1 MVPDDES
8 KIKGFFELKDGIM
21 ADFKEVFDRATT
33 EAKLTIELQKSGKN
47 KGAIK
52 VKTASGTD
60 GADVLHHLLR
70 AYGWDKSYEE
80 FLGEAQKHLT
90 PKSAST
96 KKEKSSTQLKACVIE
111 HPDISDRRVYVRNDL
126 ALLKPIRFVVQ
137 DNCGSGRIVLAHTGE
152 PGSTSG
158 DTYALVSTASQGS
171 GVGFTSSLRSSLASI
186 PATKEWQ
193 EDQIDKAIQEK
204 KVIIYADLDK
214 RNKEADEPLPLEEL
228 EEMALRTAEESR
240 DEIAKDISKSTMLM
254 QCNDGLKRLL
264 EMCSN
269 NIRGQEKAHDVFVNA
284 MRGPNFPLLF
294 CRSSKLRAW
303 YNVEST
309 QLSDGTTI
317 TKTYAE
323 RFDYDGDYVDLI
335 AENLEYLWGV
345 PQLCIPMP
353 KIFTND
359 PTVPCFHFYDLE
371 SVKSVEGQYPAW
383 DEFLTR
389 FSEEEA
395 DVFKAFVWSIFDAE
409 NRGRQCL
416 YLIDKGYS
424 GKSAVINAIANAI
437 GSELHVA
444 LSKDSLSNQF
454 AFSKIWDKRFVTI
467 GDNKNPNLVR
477 SQAMHSMLGGDIVDV
492 EYKGRDP
499 FPSRLQCKVFVA
511 SNVHLNIDVKA
522 RNEYTRVL
530 PIHPDDSDE
539 ALIARGIAAL
549 DEDGNPRRTSDG
561 NIIVVGDPTWEGRLI
576 DEFRAFLSS
585 CYPVYQR
592 MCPKR
597 MDIII
602 PERSA
607 EILATFDDDRAAL
620 LEEILDRH
628 FEITKDE
635 TDFIER
641 ARMQRAFVEAQKDD
655 DTYKEA
661 RLTFAE
667 WKEFLRRRYNL
678 DASRPRSIGHKWGY
692 MGIRLKSATDN
703 DSSLV

>member
-1 MVPDDES
+1 
-8 KIKGFFELKDGIM
+8 M
-21 ADFKEVFDRATT
+21 ADFKEVFEKIK
-33 EAKLTIELQKSGKN
+33 EADIRIEIQKSGKN
-47 KGAIK
+47 KGAVK
-52 VKTASGTD
+52 VKTSS
-60 GADVLHHLLR
+60 GADGTEVLRSALR
-70 AYGWDKSYEE
+70 LCGWDQSYEE
-80 FLGEAQKHLT
+80 FISLAQQHLT
-90 PKSAST
+90 PKPDTTSKPQNSPA
-96 KKEKSSTQLKACVIE
+96 KLKSCVIE
-111 HPDISDRRVYVRNDL
+111 HPDITDRRVYGRHDL

-137 DNCGSGRIVLAHTGE
+137 DNGGFGRIVLAHTGA
-152 PGSTSG
+152 PGSASG

-171 GVGFTSSLRSSLASI
+171 GSGFTSALRSSLAGI

-193 EDQIDKAIQEK
+193 EKQIDGAIQERK
-204 KVIIYADLDK
+204 DSIYADLAK
-214 RNKEADEPLPLEEL
+214 RNEEADEPRTVEDLEE
-228 EEMALRTAEESR
+228 EALRTAEESR
-240 DEIAKDISKSTMLM
+240 DEITKDIAKSTMLM

-264 EMCSN
+264 ETCTKDV
-269 NIRGQEKAHDVFVNA
+269 RGKEGAYEVFVNV
-284 MRGPNFPLLF
+284 MRHPDFPLLF
-294 CRSSKLRAW
+294 CRSSRLKGSFT
-303 YNVEST
+303 VEST
-309 QLSDGTTI
+309 TLDDGNQI
-317 TKTYAE
+317 TMTYAE
-323 RFDYDGDYVDLI
+323 RFSYDGDYVDLI

-359 PTVPCFHFYDLE
+359 PTVPCFHYYDLE
-371 SVKSVEGQYPAW
+371 SVKTVEGPYPAW
-383 DEFLTR
+383 EEFLTR

-416 YLIDKGYS
+416 YLLDRGYS

-454 AFSKIWDKRFVTI
+454 AFSKVWDKRFVTI
-467 GDNKNPNLVR
+467 GDNKNQNLVR

-492 EYKGRDP
+492 EYKGRDT

-511 SNVHLNIDVKA
+511 SNVPLNIDVKA

-549 DEDGNPRRTSDG
+549 DDDGNPRRMSNG
-561 NIIVVGDPTWEGRLI
+561 NIIVIGDPTWEGRLI
-576 DEFRAFLSS
+576 DEFRAFLAS

-597 MDIII
+597 MDIIM

-620 LEEILDRH
+620 LEEILDRN
-628 FEITKDE
+628 FEITNSE
-635 TDFIER
+635 NDFIER
-641 ARMQRAFVEAQKDD
+641 AKMQRAFVEAQKDD
-655 DTYKEA
+655 ETYKEA

-678 DASRPRSIGHKWGY
+678 EATRPRSIGHRWGY
-692 MGIRLKSATDN
+692 MGIRLKSTTDN
-703 DSSLV
+703 ESSLI

>member
-1 MVPDDES
+1 
-8 KIKGFFELKDGIM
+8 M
-21 ADFKEVFDRATT
+21 ADFKEVYEKIK
-33 EAKLTIELQKSGKN
+33 EAGLRIEIQKSGKN
-47 KGAIK
+47 KGAVK
-52 VKTASGTD
+52 VKTSSGSD
-60 GADVLHHLLR
+60 GTETLR
-70 AYGWDKSYEE
+70 TALKLGGWGQSYEE
-80 FLGEAQKHLT
+80 FITLAQQHLT
-90 PKSAST
+90 PKPAATPKQQTSPA
-96 KKEKSSTQLKACVIE
+96 KLKSCVIE
-111 HPDISDRRVYVRNDL
+111 HPDLTDRRVYGRHDL

-137 DNCGSGRIVLAHTGE
+137 DNGGFGRIVLAHTGA
-152 PGSTSG
+152 PGSASG

-171 GVGFTSSLRSSLASI
+171 GSGFSSALRSSLAGI

-193 EDQIDKAIQEK
+193 ERKIDKAIQDK
-204 KVIIYADLDK
+204 KAEILDDFKK
-214 RNKEADEPLPLEEL
+214 RNEEADEPRDLEEL
-228 EEMALRTAEESR
+228 EEEALRKAEESR
-240 DEIAKDISKSTMLM
+240 SEIAKEIAKSTMLM
-254 QCNDGLKRLL
+254 QCNDGLSRLL
-264 EMCSN
+264 DLFTDKV
-269 NIRGQEKAHDVFVNA
+269 RGREGANEVFVHV
-284 MRGPNFPLLF
+284 MRLPDFPLLF
-294 CRSSKLRAW
+294 CRSSRLKESFT
-303 YNVEST
+303 VEST
-309 QLSDGTTI
+309 TLDDGNQITI
-317 TKTYAE
+317 TYAE
-323 RFDYDGDYVDLI
+323 RFSYEGDYVDLI

-359 PTVPCFHFYDLE
+359 PTVPCFHYYDLE
-371 SVKSVEGQYPAW
+371 SVKTVEGLYPAW
-383 DEFLTR
+383 EEFLTR

-416 YLIDKGYS
+416 YLLDRGYS
-424 GKSAVINAIANAI
+424 GKSAIINAIANAI

-454 AFSKIWDKRFVTI
+454 AFSKVWDKRFVTI
-467 GDNKNPNLVR
+467 GDNKNQNLVR

-492 EYKGRDP
+492 EYKGRDT

-511 SNVHLNIDVKA
+511 SNVPLNIDVKA

-549 DEDGNPRRTSDG
+549 DDDGNPRRMSNG
-561 NIIVVGDPTWEGRLI
+561 NIIVIGDPTWEGRLI
-576 DEFRAFLSS
+576 DEFRAFLAS

-597 MDIII
+597 MDIIM

-620 LEEILDRH
+620 LEEILDRN
-628 FEITKDE
+628 FEITNVE

-641 ARMQRAFVEAQKDD
+641 AKMQRAFVEAQKDD
-655 DTYKEA
+655 ETYKEA
-661 RLTFAE
+661 RLTFSE

-678 DASRPRSIGHKWGY
+678 EATRPRSIGHRWGY
-692 MGIRLKSATDN
+692 MGIRLKPATDN
-703 DSSLV
+703 ESSLI

>member
-1 MVPDDES
+1 
-8 KIKGFFELKDGIM
+8 M
-21 ADFKEVFDRATT
+21 ADFKEVFEKIK
-33 EAKLTIELQKSGKN
+33 EAGLRIEIQKSGKN
-47 KGAIK
+47 KGAVK
-52 VKTASGTD
+52 VKTSSGSD
-60 GADVLHHLLR
+60 GTEALR
-70 AYGWDKSYEE
+70 SALRLCGWEQSYEE
-80 FLGEAQKHLT
+80 FINLAQQHLMPKPDTT
-90 PKSAST
+90 PKQQ
-96 KKEKSSTQLKACVIE
+96 KSPAKLKSCVIE
-111 HPDISDRRVYVRNDL
+111 HPDFTDRRVYGRHDL

-137 DNCGSGRIVLAHTGE
+137 DNGGFGRIVLAHTGV
-152 PGSTSG
+152 PGSASG
-158 DTYALVSTASQGS
+158 DTYTLVSTASQGS
-171 GVGFTSSLRSSLASI
+171 GSGFTAALRSSLAGI
-186 PATKEWQ
+186 PASKEWQ
-193 EDQIDKAIQEK
+193 EKQIDKAIQDK
-204 KVIIYADLDK
+204 KAEILADLKK
-214 RNKEADEPLPLEEL
+214 RNEEADEPRDLEEL
-228 EEMALRTAEESR
+228 EDEALRNAEESR
-240 DEIAKDISKSTMLM
+240 DEIAKEIAKSTMLM
-254 QCNDGLKRLL
+254 QCNDGLSRLL
-264 EMCSN
+264 DLFTDKV
-269 NIRGQEKAHDVFVNA
+269 RGREGANEVFVQV
-284 MRGPNFPLLF
+284 MRLPDFPLLF
-294 CRSSKLRAW
+294 CRSSRLKESFT
-303 YNVEST
+303 VEST
-309 QLSDGTTI
+309 TLDDGNQITI
-317 TKTYAE
+317 TYAE
-323 RFDYDGDYVDLI
+323 RFSYEGDYVDLI

-359 PTVPCFHFYDLE
+359 PAVPCFHYYDLE
-371 SVKSVEGQYPAW
+371 SVKTVEGQYPAW
-383 DEFLTR
+383 EEFITR

-416 YLIDKGYS
+416 YLLDRGYS
-424 GKSAVINAIANAI
+424 GKSAIINAIANAI

-444 LSKDSLSNQF
+444 LSKESLSNQF

-511 SNVHLNIDVKA
+511 SNVNLNIDVKA

-530 PIHPDDSDE
+530 PIHPDDSDD

-549 DEDGNPRRTSDG
+549 NEDGSPRRTSDG

-576 DEFRAFLSS
+576 NEFRAFLAS

-620 LEEILDRH
+620 LEEILDRN
-628 FEITKDE
+628 FEITNDE

-655 DTYKEA
+655 ETYKEA
-661 RLTFAE
+661 RLTFSE

-678 DASRPRSIGHKWGY
+678 EAVRPRSIGHKWGY
-692 MGIRLKSATDN
+692 MGIRLKSPAGN
-703 DSSLV
+703 ESSLI

>member
-1 MVPDDES
+1 
-8 KIKGFFELKDGIM
+8 M
-21 ADFKEVFDRATT
+21 ADFKEVFEKIKGADIR
-33 EAKLTIELQKSGKN
+33 IEIQKSGKN
-47 KGAIK
+47 KGAVR
-52 VKTASGTD
+52 VKTSSGSD
-60 GADVLHHLLR
+60 GTEALR
-70 AYGWDKSYEE
+70 SALRLCGWERSYEE
-80 FLGEAQKHLT
+80 FISLTQQHLMPKPDTT
-90 PKSAST
+90 PKQQ
-96 KKEKSSTQLKACVIE
+96 KSPAKLKSCVIE
-111 HPDISDRRVYVRNDL
+111 HPDFTDRRVYGRHDL

-137 DNCGSGRIVLAHTGE
+137 DNGGFGRIVLAHTGA
-152 PGSTSG
+152 PGSASG

-171 GVGFTSSLRSSLASI
+171 GSGFASALRSSLAGI
-186 PATKEWQ
+186 PATEDWQ
-193 EDQIDKAIQEK
+193 EKQIDEAIKGKKAEIH
-204 KVIIYADLDK
+204 ADLKK
-214 RNKEADEPLPLEEL
+214 RNEEADEPRDLEEL
-228 EEMALRTAEESR
+228 EEEALRLAEESR
-240 DEIAKDISKSTMLM
+240 PEIAKEIAKSTMLM
-254 QCNDGLKRLL
+254 QCNDGLSRLL
-264 EMCSN
+264 ELFTKKV
-269 NIRGQEKAHDVFVNA
+269 RGGKGAYEVFVRV
-284 MRGPNFPLLF
+284 MQLPDFPLLF
-294 CRSSKLRAW
+294 CRSSRLKES
-303 YNVEST
+303 YTVEST
-309 QLSDGTTI
+309 TLDDGNQITI
-317 TKTYAE
+317 TYAE
-323 RFDYDGDYVDLI
+323 RFSYDGDYVDLI

-371 SVKSVEGQYPAW
+371 SVKHVEGPYPAW
-383 DEFLTR
+383 EEFLTR

-416 YLIDKGYS
+416 YLIDRGYS

-454 AFSKIWDKRFVTI
+454 AFSKVWDKRFVTI

-492 EYKGRDP
+492 EYKGRDT

-511 SNVHLNIDVKA
+511 SNVHLNLDVKA
-522 RNEYTRVL
+522 RNEFTRVL

-549 DEDGNPRRTSDG
+549 DEDGSPRRMANG
-561 NIIVVGDPTWEGRLI
+561 NIIVIGDPTWEGRLI
-576 DEFRAFLSS
+576 DEFRAFLAS

-597 MDIII
+597 MDIIM

-620 LEEILDRH
+620 LEEILDRN
-628 FEITKDE
+628 FEITNAE
-635 TDFIER
+635 NDFIER

-655 DTYKEA
+655 ETYKEA

-678 DASRPRSIGHKWGY
+678 DAVRPRSIGHKWGY
-692 MGIRLKSATDN
+692 MGIRLKSATADAAN
-703 DSSLV
+703 ADEISLV

>member
-1 MVPDDES
+1 
-8 KIKGFFELKDGIM
+8 M
-21 ADFKEVFDRATT
+21 ADFKEVFEKIK
-33 EAKLTIELQKSGKN
+33 EAGLRIEIQKSGKN
-47 KGAIK
+47 KGAVK
-52 VKTASGTD
+52 VKTSSGSD
-60 GADVLHHLLR
+60 GTEALR
-70 AYGWDKSYEE
+70 SALRLCGWEQSYEE
-80 FLGEAQKHLT
+80 FINLAQQHLMPKPDTT
-90 PKSAST
+90 PKQQ
-96 KKEKSSTQLKACVIE
+96 KSPAKLKSCVIE
-111 HPDISDRRVYVRNDL
+111 HPDFTDRRVYGRHDL

-137 DNCGSGRIVLAHTGE
+137 DNGGFGRIVLAHTGA
-152 PGSTSG
+152 PGSASG
-158 DTYALVSTASQGS
+158 DTYTLVSTASQGS
-171 GVGFTSSLRSSLASI
+171 GSGFTAALRSSLAGI

-193 EDQIDKAIQEK
+193 EKQIDKAIQDK
-204 KVIIYADLDK
+204 KAEILADLK
-214 RNKEADEPLPLEEL
+214 KSNEEADEPRDLEEL
-228 EEMALRTAEESR
+228 EDEALRNAEESR
-240 DEIAKDISKSTMLM
+240 DEIAKEIAKSTMLM
-254 QCNDGLKRLL
+254 QCNDGLSRLL
-264 EMCSN
+264 DLFTDKV
-269 NIRGQEKAHDVFVNA
+269 RGREGANDVFVQV
-284 MRGPNFPLLF
+284 MRLPDFPLLF
-294 CRSSKLRAW
+294 CRSSRLKESFT
-303 YNVEST
+303 VET
-309 QLSDGTTI
+309 TTLDDGNQITI
-317 TKTYAE
+317 TYAE
-323 RFDYDGDYVDLI
+323 RFSYEGDYVDLI

-359 PTVPCFHFYDLE
+359 PTVPCFHYYDLE
-371 SVKSVEGQYPAW
+371 SVKTVEGQYPAW
-383 DEFLTR
+383 EEFITR

-416 YLIDKGYS
+416 YLLDRGYS
-424 GKSAVINAIANAI
+424 GKSAIINAIANAI

-444 LSKDSLSNQF
+444 LSKESLSNQF

-511 SNVHLNIDVKA
+511 SNVNLNIDVKA

-530 PIHPDDSDE
+530 PIHPDDSDD

-549 DEDGNPRRTSDG
+549 NEDGSPRRTSDG

-576 DEFRAFLSS
+576 DEFRAFLAS

-620 LEEILDRH
+620 LEEILDRN
-628 FEITKDE
+628 FEITNDE

-655 DTYKEA
+655 ETYKEA
-661 RLTFAE
+661 RLTFSE

-678 DASRPRSIGHKWGY
+678 EAVRPRSIGHKWGY

-703 DSSLV
+703 EGSLI